1 MNEVRRWFVS
11 VSAVVLLATSSVVA
25 AQGTLAATHASD
37 ERGAALLEF
46 LLANDDLRDDLYAR
60 VRGAL
65 TEGMRILAPLPA
77 HEVPAA
83 GVCAYLVGTGGSTPR
98 LDGGG
103 DLLAAI
109 GGLFDRTRAF
119 MHPSIERVHG
129 YPHQG
134 PALVIVDEFSLEA
147 LAVSLRRFIE
157 HGIDADI
164 GGDDP
169 LWEATYGYRIS
180 LRGEEPRQPESTRV
194 PHGHLVAYHALS
206 QLPRGSRITG
216 VTMPN
221 DRRVEVDVYNADFG
235 ELAVHFVDID
245 FDDIASIRDGLSE
258 ATNVADAALVL
269 SWGMVDCELAA
280 RYAALPADSSIDTIM
295 EFLVAALRED
305 ATAFESLARRL
316 CAAFVGPM
324 PQALDLPTGTT
335 CQDVPIGY
343 LVGLAPIVA
352 VAGFSDLARAGLDPH
367 PVAGR
372 SYFAAAGNQGL
383 GFPMPPAS
391 WPEVIGVEACA
402 ADTFGSPLPD
412 RASFSN
418 VGAVG
423 DGEAPSLALG
433 AWFVTPEVRTDEYG
447 AGDPSHLGYW
457 GTSFAAPTAALRF
470 IAATGGFDHDT
481 QTCR

>member
-1 MNEVRRWFVS
+1 MIEVRHWFVS
-11 VSAVVLLATSSVVA
+11 VIAVVLLATSSVVA
-25 AQGTLAATHASD
+25 AQGALAATHASD
-37 ERGAALLEF
+37 ARGAALLEF
-46 LLANDDLRDDLYAR
+46 LLANDDVRSDLY
-60 VRGAL
+60 VRFRSAL

-77 HEVPAA
+77 HEVPPA

-103 DLLAAI
+103 DLLAAV
-109 GGLFDRTRAF
+109 GGPFERTRAF
-119 MHPSIERVHG
+119 MHPSIERLHG

-157 HGIDADI
+157 HGVNARI
-164 GGDDP
+164 GAYDP

-180 LRGEEPRQPESTRV
+180 LRGEPRHPESTWV
-194 PHGHLVAYHALS
+194 PHGHLVAYQALS
-206 QLPRGSRITG
+206 QLPRNSRITG

-221 DRRVEVDVYNADFG
+221 DRRVEVDVYNAEFG

-245 FDDIASIRDGLSE
+245 FDDIGSIRDGLSE
-258 ATNVADAALVL
+258 ATSVGDAALVL
-269 SWGMVDCELAA
+269 SWGLVDCELAA

-305 ATAFESLARRL
+305 DTAFESLARRL

-324 PQALDLPTGTT
+324 PQALDLPTDTT
-335 CQDVPIGY
+335 CESVPIEY

-352 VAGFSDLARAGLDPH
+352 VAGFSDLARDGLDPH

-402 ADTFGSPLPD
+402 ADTNGSPLPD

-418 VGAVG
+418 VGSLG

-457 GTSFAAPTAALRF
+457 GTSFAAPTAALRY
-470 IAATGGFDHDT
+470 IAATGGFGHDA